1 MPDQPKKEEIVL
13 QGVPASPGV
22 AHGTAFVFLQK
33 ELEIPVYEVE
43 EARRPAEIRRFEQ
56 ALTATRAQISK
67 LRAEVA
73 TSLGEDEAR
82 ILDAHLLVLEDNAL
96 IEETIHELKHTGY
109 NIDYCFH
116 TVAQRYIEAFGRM
129 DDEYLRER
137 AADIR
142 DVARR
147 VVHQLLGQSAASLSR
162 LGGPRI
168 IVAQDLSPSDTASM
182 DRHSVLAMAT
192 DTGSRTSHAVIMAR
206 SLGIPAVVGLHDA
219 TRRLE
224 NGDRLLV
231 DGYEGVLIINPSD
244 QTLFRYGKIEQRQR
258 DIRLAI
264 EAVIPQPCESRD
276 GQKLSLM
283 ANIAGPEDTD
293 DSLRFGAEGVGLYRT
308 EALFIRRDNFPNE
321 EEQYVEYK
329 AVVEALAPKTVVIR
343 TLDLGGDKHTST
355 SHITHKEDNPF
366 MGFRAIRYC
375 LDHPDIFRDQLR
387 AILRASMHGKVK
399 IMYPMISGVQE
410 LVQANLLLEQAK
422 DELRARKVDFD
433 KNIAVGSMIE
443 IPSAAW
449 TADQLAPHCSFFSI
463 GTNDLIQYL
472 LAVDRVNDRVAHL
485 YEPAHPAVL
494 RAIQH
499 IITTAKQHKLTTSIC
514 GEMGG
519 DPLFTPIF
527 LGLGADD
534 LSVAPAGLPDV
545 KYLLRNIRLDEAQAL
560 AAKVLQQ
567 SDPKK
572 TFVLLR
578 KFYLDHMGS
587 LARPEVAGDA
597 PTIG

>member
-1 MPDQPKKEEIVL
+1 MPDPLPKEEVIL

-22 AHGTAFVFLQK
+22 AHGPAFVFLQK

-43 EARRPAEIRRFEQ
+43 ESRRPAEIRRFEQ

-73 TSLGEDEAR
+73 SSLGENEAR

-96 IEETIHELKHTGY
+96 IEETIHELNTKGY
-109 NIDYCFH
+109 NVDYCFR
-116 TVAQRYIEAFGRM
+116 TVAQHYIDAFGKM
-129 DDEYLRER
+129 EDEYLRER

-147 VVHQLLGQSAASLSR
+147 VLHQLLGHSAASLSR
-162 LGGPRI
+162 LGGQRVVI
-168 IVAQDLSPSDTASM
+168 AQDISPSETASM
-182 DRHSVLAMAT
+182 DRHSVLAIAT

-206 SLGIPAVVGLHDA
+206 SLQVPAVVGLHDA

-224 NGDRLLV
+224 NNVRVLV
-231 DGYEGVLIINPSD
+231 DGYEGLLIINPSD
-244 QTLFRYGKIEQRQR
+244 QTLFRYGRIEQRQR
-258 DIRLAI
+258 DIRQAI
-264 EAVIPQPCESRD
+264 ETVIPQPCESRD
-276 GQKLSLM
+276 GQRLGLM
-283 ANIAGPEDTD
+283 ANISGPEDIEEVK
-293 DSLRFGAEGVGLYRT
+293 RFGAEGVGLYRT
-308 EALFIRRDNFPNE
+308 EALFIARDKFPDE
-321 EEQYVEYK
+321 EEQFVAYK
-329 AVVEALAPKTVVIR
+329 AVVTALQPRPVVIR

-355 SHITHKEDNPF
+355 SHMKLQEANPF

-375 LDHPDIFRDQLR
+375 LDHPDMFRDQLR
-387 AILRASMHGKVK
+387 AILRASAFGPVK
-399 IMYPMISGVQE
+399 IMYPMISGLQE
-410 LVQANLLLEQAK
+410 LIQANLLLEQAK
-422 DELRARKVDFD
+422 DELRARKAAFD
-433 KNIAVGSMIE
+433 KNICVGSMIE

-449 TADQLAPHCSFFSI
+449 TADQLAQHCSFFSI

-499 IITTAKQHKLTTSIC
+499 IIATGRQFKITTSIC

-519 DPLFTPIF
+519 DPLFTPLF

-560 AAKVLQQ
+560 AAKALQQ
-567 SDPKK
+567 TDPKN
-572 TFVLLR
+572 TLSLLR
-578 KFYLDHMGS
+578 KFYQEHMGN
-587 LARPEVAGDA
+587 LARPDVGVE
-597 PTIG
+597 

>member
-1 MPDQPKKEEIVL
+1 MPEKTSKEEIII

-22 AHGTAFVFLQK
+22 AHGEAFVFLQK
-33 ELEIPVYEVE
+33 ELEVPVYEVE
-43 EARRPAEIRRFEQ
+43 ESRRPAEIRRFEQ

-73 TSLGEDEAR
+73 SSLGESEAR

-96 IEETIHELKHTGY
+96 IEETIHELTHRGY
-109 NIDYCFH
+109 NVDYCFQ
-116 TVAQRYIEAFGRM
+116 TVAQRYIDAFGKM
-129 DDEYLRER
+129 EDEYLRER

-147 VVHQLLGQSAASLSR
+147 VLHQLLGHSAASLSR
-162 LGGPRI
+162 LGGARI
-168 IVAQDLSPSDTASM
+168 IIARDVSPSETASM
-182 DRHSVLAMAT
+182 DRHSVLALAT

-206 SLGIPAVVGLHDA
+206 SLQVPAVVGLHDA
-219 TRRLE
+219 TKRIQ
-224 NGDRLLV
+224 NGDQVLV
-231 DGYEGVLIINPSD
+231 DGYEGLLIINPST
-244 QTLFRYGKIEQRQR
+244 QTLFRYGKIEKQQR
-258 DIRLAI
+258 DIR
-264 EAVIPQPCESRD
+264 AVIEGVICQPCESRD
-276 GQKLSLM
+276 GARLGLM
-283 ANIAGPEDTD
+283 ANISGPEDIAEVKK
-293 DSLRFGAEGVGLYRT
+293 FGAEGVGLYRT
-308 EALFIRRDNFPNE
+308 EGLFLRRDRFPDE
-321 EEQYVEYK
+321 EEQFQAYQ
-329 AVVEALAPKTVVIR
+329 AVVVALNPRPVVIR

-355 SHITHKEDNPF
+355 SHLAHPEDNPF
-366 MGFRAIRYC
+366 MGFRAIRFC
-375 LDHPDIFRDQLR
+375 LDHPDMFRDQLR
-387 AILRASMHGKVK
+387 AILRASVFGTVK
-399 IMYPMISGVQE
+399 IMYPMISGLQE
-410 LVQANLLLEQAK
+410 LIQANLILEQAK
-422 DELRARKVDFD
+422 DELRAQKVDFD
-433 KNIAVGSMIE
+433 KNICVGSMIE

-499 IITTAKQHKLTTSIC
+499 IITTARQHKLATSIC

-519 DPLFTPIF
+519 DPLFTPFF

-534 LSVAPAGLPDV
+534 LSVSPAGLPDV

-560 AAKVLQQ
+560 VAKVLQQ

-572 TFVLLR
+572 TVTLLR
-578 KFYLDHMGS
+578 KFYQEHMGS
-587 LARPEVAGDA
+587 LARPELEEV
-597 PTIG
+597 

>member
-1 MPDQPKKEEIVL
+1 MPDPTPKEEVIL

-22 AHGTAFVFLQK
+22 AHGPAFVFLQK

-43 EARRPAEIRRFEQ
+43 EARRPVEIRRFEQ

-73 TSLGEDEAR
+73 SSLGESEAR

-96 IEETIHELKHTGY
+96 IEETIHELRTKGY
-109 NIDYCFH
+109 NVDYCFS
-116 TVAQRYIEAFGRM
+116 TVAQRYIDAFGKM
-129 DDEYLRER
+129 EDEYLRER

-142 DVARR
+142 NVARR
-147 VVHQLLGQSAASLSR
+147 VLHQLLGHSAASLSR
-162 LGGPRI
+162 LGGQRVI
-168 IVAQDLSPSDTASM
+168 IAQDISPSDAASL

-206 SLGIPAVVGLHDA
+206 SMQIPAVVGLHDA
-219 TRRLE
+219 TRRVE
-224 NGDRLLV
+224 NNDRVLV
-231 DGYEGVLIINPSD
+231 DGYEGLLIINPTN
-244 QTLFRYGKIEQRQR
+244 QTLFRYGRIEQRQR
-258 DIRLAI
+258 DIRHAI
-264 EAVIPQPCESRD
+264 EEVIPQPCESRD
-276 GQKLSLM
+276 GQRLGLM
-283 ANIAGPEDTD
+283 ANISGPEDIED
-293 DSLRFGAEGVGLYRT
+293 VKRFGAEGVGLYRT
-308 EALFIRRDNFPNE
+308 EALFIRRDKFPDE
-321 EEQYVEYK
+321 EEQFEAYK
-329 AVVEALAPKTVVIR
+329 AVVTALQPRPVVIR
-343 TLDLGGDKHTST
+343 TLDLGGDKQTST
-355 SHITHKEDNPF
+355 SHLAHPEDNPF
-366 MGFRAIRYC
+366 MGFRAIRFC
-375 LDHPDIFRDQLR
+375 LDHSDMFRDQLR
-387 AILRASMHGKVK
+387 AILRASAFGAVK
-399 IMYPMISGVQE
+399 IMYPMISGLQE

-422 DELRARKVDFD
+422 DELRARKVAFD
-433 KNIAVGSMIE
+433 KNICVGSMIE

-449 TADQLAPHCSFFSI
+449 TADQLAQHCSFFSI

-499 IITTAKQHKLTTSIC
+499 IIATARQHKLTTSIC

-527 LGLGADD
+527 LGMGADD

-560 AAKVLQQ
+560 AAKALQQ
-567 SDPKK
+567 TDPKN
-572 TFVLLR
+572 TLAILR
-578 KFYLDHMGS
+578 KFYLEHMGS
-587 LARPEVAGDA
+587 LARADVGQA
-597 PTIG
+597 

>member
-1 MPDQPKKEEIVL
+1 MPDPLPKEEVIL

-22 AHGTAFVFLQK
+22 AHGPAFVFLQK

-43 EARRPAEIRRFEQ
+43 ESRRPAEIRRFEQ

-73 TSLGEDEAR
+73 SSLGENEAR

-96 IEETIHELKHTGY
+96 IEETIHELNTKGY
-109 NIDYCFH
+109 NVDYCFR
-116 TVAQRYIEAFGRM
+116 TVAQHYIDAFGKM
-129 DDEYLRER
+129 EDEYLRER

-147 VVHQLLGQSAASLSR
+147 VLHQLLGHSAASLSR
-162 LGGPRI
+162 LGGQRVVI
-168 IVAQDLSPSDTASM
+168 AQDISPSETASM
-182 DRHSVLAMAT
+182 DRHSVLAIAT

-206 SLGIPAVVGLHDA
+206 SLQVPAVVGLHDA

-224 NGDRLLV
+224 NNVRVLV
-231 DGYEGVLIINPSD
+231 DGYEGLLIINPSD
-244 QTLFRYGKIEQRQR
+244 QTLFRYGRIEQRQR
-258 DIRLAI
+258 DIRQAI
-264 EAVIPQPCESRD
+264 ETVIPQPCESRD
-276 GQKLSLM
+276 GQRLGLM
-283 ANIAGPEDTD
+283 ANISGPEDIEEVK
-293 DSLRFGAEGVGLYRT
+293 RFGAEGVGLYRT
-308 EALFIRRDNFPNE
+308 EALFIARDKFPDE
-321 EEQYVEYK
+321 EEQFVAYK
-329 AVVEALAPKTVVIR
+329 AVVTALQPRPVVIR

-355 SHITHKEDNPF
+355 SHMKLQEANPF

-375 LDHPDIFRDQLR
+375 LDHPDMFRDQLR
-387 AILRASMHGKVK
+387 AILRASAFGPVK
-399 IMYPMISGVQE
+399 IMYPMISGLQE
-410 LVQANLLLEQAK
+410 LIQANLLLEQAK
-422 DELRARKVDFD
+422 DELRARKAAFD
-433 KNIAVGSMIE
+433 KNICVGSMIE

-449 TADQLAPHCSFFSI
+449 TADQLAQHCSFFSI

-499 IITTAKQHKLTTSIC
+499 IIATARQFKITTSIC

-519 DPLFTPIF
+519 DPLFTPLF

-560 AAKVLQQ
+560 AAKALQQ
-567 SDPKK
+567 TDPKN
-572 TFVLLR
+572 TLSLLR
-578 KFYLDHMGS
+578 KFYQEHMGN
-587 LARPEVAGDA
+587 LARPDVGVE
-597 PTIG
+597 